1 MRTVSSNKSQLINL
15 DFTEIGPDPATN
27 YTWFNGQSP
36 TTFTAFTRPRLSRKT
51 APNTPSSSTLSLPQ
65 PTAQASPAK
74 NTKSVG
80 AVGRTS
86 RQALEYGIADCTH
99 TLIEGGTMH
108 QSEETEAGQ
117 WSETSAGEQI
127 NQSHVNSGFC
137 LAVNELKILYLTIQP
152 SDERDNIVR
161 FQLSLTV
168 TESGFPKD
176 CQAIISPKKFHPEV
190 VVVNF
195 ETAGMNADFKDVL

>member
-1 MRTVSSNKSQLINL
+1 
-15 DFTEIGPDPATN
+15 
-27 YTWFNGQSP
+27 
-36 TTFTAFTRPRLSRKT
+36 
-51 APNTPSSSTLSLPQ
+51 
-65 PTAQASPAK
+65 
-74 NTKSVG
+74 
-80 AVGRTS
+80 
-86 RQALEYGIADCTH
+86 
-99 TLIEGGTMH
+99 MH

-176 CQAIISPKKFHPEV
+176 CQVSFLV
-190 VVVNF
+190 VSEDSIGLSDSNSGYHIAQKVPPRSSSGQF
-195 ETAGMNADFKDVL
+195 